1 MAILE
6 SCCFWKDVRSGS
18 FACAIYTLV
27 YFGFSTLMFLFY
39 LLGEQEFLLGNRAHP
54 TGESLLEKGDVTVG
68 EAEGYWSGRKDTPS
82 DPSSCSLRA
91 AQLRVIYA
99 LRSDCDIQRFVT
111 LLLDADGAVV
121 GSADIGSPAEQATA
135 NATLDLLHAG
145 RHAHRV
151 LPPGVFGPLP
161 PREFR
166 PDCRFH
172 LHHGLLPTVP
182 QPLLSAVRHLAV
194 PNVPL
199 ATSGAATG
207 VLRGIAAEKLTKSQ
221 QQLQQAQQ
229 QQQQHNLQ
237 QQLEAGTGSGKRRRI
252 LGAASPL
259 ITSQRLTNFSTITEE
274 EEQQSRTDHPSDQ
287 TNGEQLALIPI
298 ITLACSPA
306 HCSDAS
312 STRH

>member
-54 TGESLLEKGDVTVG
+54 TGESLLEKGDVTVV
-68 EAEGYWSGRKDTPS
+68 T
-82 DPSSCSLRA
+82 
-91 AQLRVIYA
+91 VI
-99 LRSDCDIQRFVT
+99 FNV
-111 LLLDADGAVV
+111 LLLFCSMLMVLSSV
-121 GSADIGSPAEQATA
+121 
-135 NATLDLLHAG
+135 LLILG
-145 RHAHRV
+145 LQQNKRQLM
-151 LPPGVFGPLP
+151 LPWICFMLGDMLI
-161 PREFR
+161 E
-166 PDCRFH
+166 CFH
-172 LHHGLLPTVP
+172 LVYLALSRRVNFDPIVGFIFTMDFFLLCLNLYC
-182 QPLLSAVRHLAV
+182 LLCVISQYQMFRSQRAELQQASSSASPIVVFTAV
-194 PNVPL
+194 
-199 ATSGAATG
+199 
-207 VLRGIAAEKLTKSQ
+207 EKLTKSQ

-229 QQQQHNLQ
+229 QQQQHYLQ
-237 QQLEAGTGSGKRRRI
+237 QQLEPGTATGKRRRI

-274 EEQQSRTDHPSDQ
+274 EEQQSRTDQPSDP

>member
-54 TGESLLEKGDVTVG
+54 TGESLLEKGDVTVV
-68 EAEGYWSGRKDTPS
+68 T
-82 DPSSCSLRA
+82 
-91 AQLRVIYA
+91 VI
-99 LRSDCDIQRFVT
+99 FNV
-111 LLLDADGAVV
+111 LLLFCSMLMVLSSVLLILGLQQVSVLGRALSTSVT
-121 GSADIGSPAEQATA
+121 SATPTSITGEIAEQATA